1 VSKLYDYLMRTTLT
15 IDDDIAMKLKSASE
29 EAKDKSFKDIVN
41 ETLRRGLF
49 ANENSVNTVE
59 FRVRSRKMGVR
70 KGLNYDNID
79 ELLEQIE
86 DSHK

>member
-1 VSKLYDYLMRTTLT
+1 MRTTLT

-29 EAKDKSFKDIVN
+29 KAKDKSFKDIVN

-49 ANENSVNTVE
+49 VDEESGSSVE
-59 FRVRSRKMGVR
+59 FHVKSRRMGIR
-70 KGLNYDNID
+70 KGLNYDNIG

-86 DSHK
+86 DSKE